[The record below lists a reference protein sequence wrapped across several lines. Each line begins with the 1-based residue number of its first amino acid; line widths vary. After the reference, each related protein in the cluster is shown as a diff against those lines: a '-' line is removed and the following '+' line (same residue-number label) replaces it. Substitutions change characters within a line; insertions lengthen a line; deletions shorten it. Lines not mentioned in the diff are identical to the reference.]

1 MARELVGYLIIED
14 EAVGAGEIEPHE
26 GSYYEDKDRA
36 KAAPL
41 VACRPCAPLGVCV
54 CIPRAE
60 LLDAPAPLDIQD
72 DAPLYIPAPRT
83 GA

>member
-1 MARELVGYLIIED
+1 MMWRRRNLRPSGR
-14 EAVGAGEIEPHE
+14 GGRQ
-26 GSYYEDKDRA
+26 YEDKDRA

-83 GA
+83 GN